1 GRPPRAGAALLT
13 DLGPPK
19 LSPIGDCRH
28 EYAIHRSG
36 AVTSV
41 TACRHTGNGGIRRAR
56 RGAGMGRP
64 SVAGAGRPGRRP
76 ASTPG
81 PAPAQGGT
89 GCAVPLTA
97 EHRSARSM
105 NGPAVHEPSAAST
118 SWRVALPHT
127 TAAVPV
133 ARALVRTALAERKHS
148 ADSDTAELLTAE
160 LVANAVEHT
169 SGSAPIELV
178 VRL

>member
-1 GRPPRAGAALLT
+1 
-13 DLGPPK
+13 
-19 LSPIGDCRH
+19 
-28 EYAIHRSG
+28 
-36 AVTSV
+36 
-41 TACRHTGNGGIRRAR
+41 
-56 RGAGMGRP
+56 
-64 SVAGAGRPGRRP
+64 
-76 ASTPG
+76 
-81 PAPAQGGT
+81 
-89 GCAVPLTA
+89 
-97 EHRSARSM
+97 M

-169 SGSAPIELV
+169 GTNTVGVSITRTGEECVRIVVTDASRVRPNPVAPAPDDEHGRGLLLVEMLAHAWGCEPVADGKRVWAEL
-178 VRL
+178 RAGGER